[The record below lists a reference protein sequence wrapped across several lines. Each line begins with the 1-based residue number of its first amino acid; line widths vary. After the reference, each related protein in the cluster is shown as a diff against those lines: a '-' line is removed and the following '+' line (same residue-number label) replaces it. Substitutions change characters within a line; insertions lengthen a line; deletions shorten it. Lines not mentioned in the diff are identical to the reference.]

1 MTDLHGVPTIAFDG
15 VTYDY
20 AGVTALQDVTLR
32 LQHATTTALIGPSGC
47 GKSTWMKLAVGLL
60 SPTRGQVRIGGQTL
74 EPTTLLPLR
83 HRIGYVIQSGGL
95 FPHLTAQENVTLC
108 ARHLRRPA
116 PWIAERFQALAELVR
131 LPGALLDRYPRQLS
145 GGQRQRVS
153 VMRALMLDPDVL
165 LLDEPLGALDPMVRH
180 ELQQDLRALFDR
192 LRKTVVLVTHDLGEA
207 AFFADHIVLMREG
220 RIAQQGTYA
229 DLQRA
234 PADAFVRAFLA
245 AQQPLP
251 PRHA

>member
-1 MTDLHGVPTIAFDG
+1 MIAFES
-15 VTYDY
+15 VTHDY
-20 AGVTALQDVTLR
+20 QGVTALHDVTLS
-32 LQHATTTALIGPSGC
+32 LHPGTTTALIGPSGC
-47 GKSTWMKLAVGLL
+47 GKTTLMKVAVGLL
-60 SPTRGQVRIGGQTL
+60 IPSHGQVRIGAQVL
-74 EPTTLLPLR
+74 EPANVIPLR

-116 PWIAERFQALAELVR
+116 LWITERFHALAELVR
-131 LPGALLDRYPRQLS
+131 LPGDLLDRYPGQLS

-192 LRKTVVLVTHDLGEA
+192 LEKTVVLVTHDLAEA
-207 AFFADHIVLMREG
+207 AFFADTIVLMREG
-220 RIAQQGTYA
+220 RIVQQGPYG

-234 PADAFVRAFLA
+234 PADAFARAFLA

-251 PRHA
+251 PRHD

>member
-1 MTDLHGVPTIAFDG
+1 MIAFDG

-20 AGVTALQDVTLR
+20 QGVTALQDVTLSLPR
-32 LQHATTTALIGPSGC
+32 ATTTALIGPSGC
-47 GKSTWMKLAVGLL
+47 GKSTLVKLAVGLL
-60 SPTRGQVRIGGQTL
+60 VPCRGQVRIGDEAL
-74 EPTTLLPLR
+74 EPRTLTSRR

-95 FPHLTAQENVTLC
+95 FPHMTARDNVTLC

-116 PWIAERFQALAELVR
+116 AWISERLRVVADLMR
-131 LPGALLDRYPRQLS
+131 MSGDLLDRHPGQLS

-153 VMRALMLDPDVL
+153 VMRALMLDPEVL

-180 ELQQDLRALFDR
+180 DLQQDLRALFDR
-192 LRKTVVLVTHDLGEA
+192 LKKTVVLVTHDLGEA
-207 AFFADHIVLMREG
+207 AYFANTIVLMREG

-229 DLQRA
+229 DMRRA

-245 AQQPLP
+245 AQQPLA
-251 PRHA
+251 PRRD